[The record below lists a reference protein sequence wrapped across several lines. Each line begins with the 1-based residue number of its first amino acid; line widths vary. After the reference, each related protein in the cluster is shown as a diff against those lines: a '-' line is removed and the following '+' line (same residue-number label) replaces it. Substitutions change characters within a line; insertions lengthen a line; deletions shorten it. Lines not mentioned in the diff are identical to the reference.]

1 MTALRA
7 LAGGAALSLGLALGG
22 CASLH
27 QVTAEVSN
35 HGQWPA
41 GRAQTRYV
49 FERLPSQQDQAE
61 LQARIETAAAPALA
75 LHGFVPVAQA
85 SQADVLV
92 QVGMQM
98 RVVPAVYDDPYYRPF
113 DGRFF
118 GGAFSV
124 GGIWGSRGGVGL
136 GMGMMVEPP
145 RSQMQ
150 VDVLMRDRVSGQTVY
165 EIHAAH
171 QRVGGAFEGLMPA
184 LFRAALTDFPA
195 QGTSPRRVTVELD
208 GAAAAAPKPAA
219 PSASAAKP

>member
-1 MTALRA
+1 MRA

-22 CASLH
+22 CASFH

-61 LQARIETAAAPALA
+61 LQTRIENAAAPALA
-75 LHGFVPVAQA
+75 MHGFVPVAQA

-98 RVVPAVYDDPYYRPF
+98 RVVPAVYDAPYYRPF

-124 GGIWGSRGGVGL
+124 GGIWGSRGGL
-136 GMGMMVEPP
+136 GIGVMVEPP

-150 VDVLMRDRVSGQTVY
+150 VDMLMRDRLSGQTVY
-165 EIHAAH
+165 ELHAVH
-171 QRVGGAFEGLMPA
+171 QRVGVAFEGLMPA

-195 QGTSPRRVTVELD
+195 QGASTRRVTVELD
-208 GAAAAAPKPAA
+208 AAAAKAPAPAA
-219 PSASAAKP
+219 SSASAAQP